1 MVKLPLQCNERGIYM
16 FWFLGVLAGLL
27 LSVADIFLLTRKRNA
42 PACIIAVLRDTL
54 VSNLASLGIMSLIL
68 RIPNVLLTSVH
79 GKWYPLKYFVFVLAV
94 GLVFLF
100 GRGVVEGVISF
111 SHTKPKHKVGAWILR
126 ILSML
131 FAALGMAAFT
141 ASIWAADTFAGL
153 TPDQMMINLNSDTG
167 RRKPRG
173 YEYAVP
179 RSCFAYGCGNSSVLR
194 ICFFNEKNL
203 VQASR
208 KTAHRIFGTCKTSH
222 GSFLG
227 TSYAFRRRGV
237 RYKKAFSSKALC
249 GLC

>member
-1 MVKLPLQCNERGIYM
+1 
-16 FWFLGVLAGLL
+16 
-27 LSVADIFLLTRKRNA
+27 
-42 PACIIAVLRDTL
+42 
-54 VSNLASLGIMSLIL
+54 MSLIL
-68 RIPNVLLTSVH
+68 KIPNVLLTSAH

-131 FAALGMAAFT
+131 LLLSVWRHSLLPSGQQIHCRT
-141 ASIWAADTFAGL
+141 YTR
-153 TPDQMMINLNSDTG
+153 PDDDKFEF
-167 RRKPRG
+167 RHRWRKPQG

-179 RSCFAYGCGNSSVLR
+179 RSCFAYRCGKQFCFAYLLFQREKSYTSFTKNSAQSFRDLP
-194 ICFFNEKNL
+194 
-203 VQASR
+203 
-208 KTAHRIFGTCKTSH
+208 KTSH

-237 RYKKAFSSKALC
+237 RCKKAFSSKALC

>member
-68 RIPNVLLTSVH
+68 KIPNVLLTSEH

-126 ILSML
+126 ILSVL

-167 RRKPRG
+167 GASPEVMNTLFQG
-173 YEYAVP
+173 PVLLTAVVT
-179 RSCFAYGCGNSSVLR
+179 VLF
-194 ICFFNEKNL
+194 CVF
-203 VQASR
+203 
-208 KTAHRIFGTCKTSH
+208 
-222 GSFLG
+222 
-227 TSYAFRRRGV
+227 
-237 RYKKAFSSKALC
+237 AFSTRKI
-249 GLC
+249 